1 MTTAVTGGA
10 GHLGGHLVRALL
22 ARGDEVRALVHEDT
36 RALDGLALERV
47 DGSVLDA
54 EAVGHLVAGA
64 ELVFHLAAIISTEAR
79 EDPRLFETN
88 VRGPRIVAEAALAA
102 GARRVVHVSS
112 VHALSDFPLDEP
124 MDEARAPSDGP
135 RFLPYNRS
143 KAAGER
149 EVQAVIAQGLDAVI
163 VNPTGVIG
171 PLDYRMSR
179 MGEVLRDLAL
189 GRMPGLVDGGY
200 DFVDVRDVIAA
211 TLAAAERG
219 RCGERYLLPGHW
231 THLADLAAMV
241 EAAGGARA
249 PRFTSPMWLARF
261 GAPFATG
268 WARLTG
274 KRPKY
279 TSASLEILRGN
290 RRVLGDKAGRELGH
304 APRPAA
310 ESVGD
315 ILAWMGEAGHLDEAT
330 AARVQVRAGA

>member
-1 MTTAVTGGA
+1 MKVAVTGGA
-10 GHLGGHLVRALL
+10 GHIGGHLLRALL
-22 ARGDEVRALVHEDT
+22 ARGDEVRALVHHDE
-36 RALDGLALERV
+36 RALDGLEIERV
-47 DGSVLDA
+47 QGSVLDP
-54 EAVGHLVAGA
+54 EAVDRLVADA

-79 EDPRLFETN
+79 EDPSLFETN

-112 VHALSDFPLDEP
+112 VHALSDFPLHEP
-124 MDEARAPSDGP
+124 VDEARAPSDDP

-171 PLDYRMSR
+171 PLDFRMSR

-189 GRMPGLVDGGY
+189 ERMPGLVDGGY
-200 DFVDVRDVIAA
+200 DFVDARDVVAA
-211 TLAAAERG
+211 ILAAAERG
-219 RCGERYLLPGHW
+219 RRGERYLLPGHW

-241 EAAGGARA
+241 EAAGGSKA
-249 PRFTSPMWLARF
+249 PWFISPMWLARF

-268 WARLTG
+268 WARLMG

-290 RRVLGDKAGRELGH
+290 RCILGDKAARELGH
-304 APRPAA
+304 TPRPAA
-310 ESVGD
+310 DSVRD
-315 ILAWMGEAGHLDEAT
+315 TLAWMAEAGHLDAAT
-330 AARVQVRAGA
+330 AARVLERGA